1 LNKRTCPEQTE
12 AIDVIY
18 KGTTIV
24 IIFSLAVIL
33 LFGNAVPG
41 LATGVSRGSGQ
52 PEYQWQHNPF
62 IPLLVAKEADI
73 RATKGAQA
81 APYENFSLP
90 PDLKLKAVIK
100 SDNQYKAIVGD
111 QLVVPDDQ
119 VMGFI
124 VAEVQADRVV
134 LLKNGRVVEL
144 PLRSIVNRKENF
156 TINCPD
162 DKAGI
167 KDPDSRQLSP
177 GADSRKSFIHL
188 VNVVGEV
195 DPSSAE

>member
-1 LNKRTCPEQTE
+1 MVKQTTLFF
-12 AIDVIY
+12 IL
-18 KGTTIV
+18 
-24 IIFSLAVIL
+24 FSAAIL
-33 LFGNAVPG
+33 LMGNVLTVLAAEVLPG
-41 LATGVSRGSGQ
+41 SAQ
-52 PEYQWQHNPF
+52 PQYRWQHNPF
-62 IPLLVAKEADI
+62 IPLLVAKEANVQV
-73 RATKGAQA
+73 AKGAQA

-90 PDLKLKAVIK
+90 PNLKLKAVIK

-156 TINCPD
+156 TINRMNN
-162 DKAGI
+162 KAAAVVPAVGQSGVGI
-167 KDPDSRQLSP
+167 EEH
-177 GADSRKSFIHL
+177 KSFIHL
-188 VNVVGEV
+188 VNVAGEA
-195 DPSSAE
+195 DPPRAE

>member
-1 LNKRTCPEQTE
+1 MIYKRT
-12 AIDVIY
+12 
-18 KGTTIV
+18 TIF
-24 IIFSLAVIL
+24 IIFSLAAIL

-41 LATGVSRGSGQ
+41 LAVGISRGSEQ

-62 IPLLVAKEADI
+62 IPLLVAKEVDI

-90 PDLKLKAVIK
+90 PNLKLKAVIK

-134 LLKNGRVVEL
+134 LLKAGRMVEL
-144 PLRSIVNRKENF
+144 PLRSIVNHRENF
-156 TINCPD
+156 IINPTN
-162 DKAGI
+162 DKAVIDAQDAEKSAVG
-167 KDPDSRQLSP
+167 S
-177 GADSRKSFIHL
+177 DSRKSFIHL
-188 VNVVGEV
+188 VNVVGE
-195 DPSSAE
+195 AEASPTE

>member
-1 LNKRTCPEQTE
+1 M
-12 AIDVIY
+12 IY

-41 LATGVSRGSGQ
+41 LAAGVSRGSGH
-52 PEYQWQHNPF
+52 PEYRWQHNPF

-100 SDNQYKAIVGD
+100 SDGQYKAIVGD

-144 PLRSIVNRKENF
+144 PLRSIVNRQENF
-156 TINCPD
+156 TIKRTD
-162 DKAGI
+162 DKAEI
-167 KDPDSRQLSP
+167 KDPDSRQLSS

-188 VNVVGEV
+188 VNVQQLQIRLVV
-195 DPSSAE
+195 

>member
-1 LNKRTCPEQTE
+1 M
-12 AIDVIY
+12 IY
-18 KGTTIV
+18 QRTTIF
-24 IIFSLAVIL
+24 IIFSLVAML

-41 LATGVSRGSGQ
+41 LAAGVFRGSGQ

-62 IPLLVAKEADI
+62 IPLLVAKEAVI
-73 RATKGAQA
+73 MATKGAQA

-90 PDLKLKAVIK
+90 PNLKLKAVIK

-156 TINCPD
+156 TINLTD
-162 DKAGI
+162 DKTEINA
-167 KDPDSRQLSP
+167 PDSRQLSS

-188 VNVVGEV
+188 VNVAGEA
-195 DPSSAE
+195 DLSPAE